1 MAKGYDDEEDDEDRQ
16 RRRAEDDEAGR
27 EGVGDEDD
35 VVDECVCDGS
45 CQAVSEMSLELC
57 WATAIEGEGGREEA
71 PSYPLP
77 CSLLLSRA
85 HALQVNT
92 AQETA
97 DVFGA

>member
-1 MAKGYDDEEDDEDRQ
+1 MAKGYDDEDDDDDRQ

-57 WATAIEGEGGREEA
+57 WATAIEGEGGKARGKLIA
-71 PSYPLP
+71 TP
-77 CSLLLSRA
+77 CHVLFYSRV
-85 HALQVNT
+85 LMRCK
-92 AQETA
+92 
-97 DVFGA
+97 